1 VGQALSPANSTAI
14 FSRSSAAQTTQ
25 PVKITSQALVRVRA
39 CGSGVEQIGR
49 YRILDELGRG
59 ATGVVYRA
67 QDPAINRVIAIKTI
81 RLSDFT
87 DEAER
92 DRLRE
97 RLFREA
103 QSAGILSHP
112 NIVTIYDISEEN
124 GLAYI
129 FMEFVDGPPLEKI
142 LNSTEPLLPDGVL
155 SILRQIALALDYA
168 HKKGIVHRD
177 IKPANILIHE
187 STLAKITDFGVAKIL
202 SQQMTQS
209 GVMMGTPNYMS
220 PEQVQGHAVDGRAD
234 QFSLAVIAY
243 EILTG
248 EKPFVADHLPSL
260 LYRIVREDPVPPQ
273 RLNPTLSPQVEVVLR
288 KALSKSASDRYP
300 TAVEFVEALADAVNA
315 NPSWHPLPRSGAQ
328 NLPTIGGGAAL
339 HHTSAP
345 ASTIS
350 MSESAPEPVRATHVL
365 PTRPVREDDAE
376 SGNPLLKSLLWMLVG
391 IGLVGL
397 VLFGAQKFLFNR
409 NSEPVATTESP
420 TAPSPPDTPSDQ
432 PVSKPSPIG
441 ESRAADKT
449 TQEPA
454 KTPQTTQPESTKPE
468 VPKPPTTQA
477 QNTQPETAKPAET
490 APSETPPRPHA
501 DSPPRREV
509 STIPPPVVVKP
520 GADRT
525 VQFLT
530 DPPGAKVI
538 IDDNSSLTCKSP
550 CMLQLPSGRHAMNV
564 QLPGFRAYPRVFNVP
579 QDGDIFLQ
587 LSKASGTLSVT
598 STPPGATIEIN
609 NEMQSKHT
617 PALFNLPPG
626 TYHVRVARSGA
637 FLDFDAEIRDQA
649 VVVKNV
655 SF

>member
-1 VGQALSPANSTAI
+1 VARL
-14 FSRSSAAQTTQ
+14 R
-25 PVKITSQALVRVRA
+25 
-39 CGSGVEQIGR
+39 SGVEQIGR

-67 QDPAINRVIAIKTI
+67 QDPAIGRIIAIKTI

-129 FMEFVDGPPLEKI
+129 YMEFVDGPPLEKI
-142 LNSTEPLLPDGVL
+142 LNSTEPLLPDGLL

-243 EILTG
+243 EVLTG

-260 LYRIVREDPVPPQ
+260 LYRIVREDPLPPQ

-288 KALSKSASDRYP
+288 KALSKSAAERYP
-300 TAVEFVEALADAVNA
+300 TAVEFVDALADACKL
-315 NPSWHPLPRSGAQ
+315 NPGWHPLPRSSSQ
-328 NLPTIGGGAAL
+328 NLPTIGGGAAIYP
-339 HHTSAP
+339 TPPVPPP
-345 ASTIS
+345 A
-350 MSESAPEPVRATHVL
+350 MSESAPEPVRAAPPMI
-365 PTRPVREDDAE
+365 PTRPLRPDDVE
-376 SGNPLLKSLLWMLVG
+376 NRNPLLKSLLWMLVG

-397 VLFGAQKFLFNR
+397 VLFGAQKFLFNQ
-409 NSEPVATTESP
+409 SEPVATT
-420 TAPSPPDTPSDQ
+420 DTPASPNDAPPGKTAAQ
-432 PVSKPSPIG
+432 PPEQAASKPSPIG
-441 ESRAADKT
+441 DSRISGQT
-449 TQEPA
+449 TQEPP
-454 KTPQTTQPESTKPE
+454 TPPAVTRPETTKPETTQPETS
-468 VPKPPTTQA
+468 
-477 QNTQPETAKPAET
+477 KPAET
-490 APSETPPRPHA
+490 TLAESPHDRPPPRHDVSA
-501 DSPPRREV
+501 NPPA
-509 STIPPPVVVKP
+509 VVVKP
-520 GADRT
+520 GADKT

-530 DPPGAKVI
+530 DPSGAKVTV
-538 IDDNSSLTCKSP
+538 DDNPNFTCKAP
-550 CMLQLPSGRHAMNV
+550 CILQLPAGRHAMNA
-564 QLPGFRAYPRVFNVP
+564 QLAGFRSYPRVFNVP

-598 STPPGATIEIN
+598 SQPPGATIEIN

-617 PALFNLPPG
+617 PALFSLPPG
-626 TYHVRVARSGA
+626 KYHVRVAKSGV
-637 FLDFDAEIRDQA
+637 FLDFDAEIHDQA